1 MAETHDTGRLAEE
14 LRALVS
20 DAESLLRAATTPGNG
35 ELPEGAQAALRDLRA
50 RLHEL
55 EGQVRERA
63 RDVDTYVHANPWQAV
78 TVAAG
83 LALLLGLVLGR
94 R

>member
-20 DAESLLRAATTPGNG
+20 DAE
-35 ELPEGAQAALRDLRA
+35 
-50 RLHEL
+50 
-55 EGQVRERA
+55 
-63 RDVDTYVHANPWQAV
+63 AV